1 MAGVQWIW
9 VKGSDAAFIGMGDK
23 IVDQLI
29 DILSGE
35 MARIIQQAVAR
46 AKDMSADRVDTGAMI
61 SAIEGEVQSAGRD
74 IAGRFGFLGQQQDY
88 FIFQTVSGFHH
99 WLGGQYIEP
108 TLALRNAGETAQG
121 DLAEAVGR
129 AIRSVS
135 L

>member
-61 SAIEGEVQSAGRD
+61 SAIEGEVQ
-74 IAGRFGFLGQQQDY
+74 
-88 FIFQTVSGFHH
+88 
-99 WLGGQYIEP
+99 
-108 TLALRNAGETAQG
+108 
-121 DLAEAVGR
+121 
-129 AIRSVS
+129 
-135 L
+135 